1 VAAASSDVVRG
12 LVDDVSID
20 MKKQL
25 LHFNNEINV
34 RLNQL
39 SAVCSRLAENV
50 QDVAKRSCIQSS
62 LPSSVPASSD
72 NRALN
77 LVMFGVPEDRVAT
90 VWHKTV
96 DDALRFVHGTEV
108 DVTDLYR
115 VGCFVQG
122 KTRPVVVKLRSSW
135 DKRIILMNCRK
146 LKDFVIR
153 IFITADESIQVR
165 MEKALERWRS
175 RAEKDG
181 KSVEVRD
188 DILSVDGIQVFSLS
202 DGKLVV

>member
-1 VAAASSDVVRG
+1 VA
-12 LVDDVSID
+12 
-20 MKKQL
+20 
-25 LHFNNEINV
+25 E
-34 RLNQL
+34 
-39 SAVCSRLAENV
+39 
-50 QDVAKRSCIQSS
+50 RSCIQSS
-62 LPSSVPASSD
+62 LPSTVPASSD

-90 VWHKTV
+90 VWRKTV

-108 DVTDLYR
+108 DVTDLYC
-115 VGCFVQG
+115 VVQS

-135 DKRIILMNCRK
+135 DKRIILMNCKK
-146 LKDFVIR
+146 LKDFAIR

-165 MEKALERWRS
+165 REKALERWRS

-188 DILSVDGIQVFSLS
+188 VGILSVDGIQVFSLS
-202 DGKLVV
+202 DGKLVAEHGAQNIAIY

>member
-1 VAAASSDVVRG
+1 MSIFSTDLPQQSTSSQQ
-12 LVDDVSID
+12 
-20 MKKQL
+20 K
-25 LHFNNEINV
+25 INIIQHS
-34 RLNQL
+34 RIYQF
-39 SAVCSRLAENV
+39 SAVCSQLAQNV

-62 LPSSVPASSD
+62 LRSSVLASSD

-77 LVMFGVPEDRVAT
+77 LVLFGVPEDRVDT
-90 VWHKTV
+90 VWRKTV

-108 DVTDLYR
+108 DVTDLCR
-115 VGCFVQG
+115 VVRFVQG

-146 LKDFVIR
+146 LKDFAIR

-165 MEKALERWRS
+165 RDKALEHWRS

-188 DILSVDGIQVFSLS
+188 CVMSVDGIQVFSLS
-202 DGKLVV
+202 DGNLVV